1 MGFGEKIDAMLKSNA
16 REGGFLASHAAMES
30 NRHNLDRPTVDDFGR
45 EWQRFDQ
52 RSVSSAEVRRRFGEY
67 FALFPWD
74 SLRSNAV
81 GFDAGC
87 GSGRWAALVAPR
99 VGRLH
104 CIDASADA
112 LSVAQ
117 KSLSGLS
124 NVEFHAAPLEAM
136 PLPDDSMDF
145 GYSLGVLHHLPDPA
159 AGLAVCVRKLKRG
172 APMLV
177 YIYYAFENRP
187 AWFRLLW
194 RASDLLRHALSKAPF
209 RLKSAVAE
217 LLAACV
223 YWPLAR
229 GAWLF
234 ERLGG
239 NVADWPLSAYRGR
252 SYYAMRT
259 DALDRFGTR
268 LEHRM
273 TQAEIR
279 VLMENAGLGE
289 VRFSDGVP
297 FWCATGRKL

>member
-1 MGFGEKIDAMLKSNA
+1 MPKSRA
-16 REGGFLASHAAMES
+16 RRPEGRVFANHAAMES
-30 NRHNLDRPTVDDFGR
+30 NRHNLDRATVDDFGR
-45 EWQRFDQ
+45 EWRRFDQ
-52 RSVSSAEVRRRFGEY
+52 SAVSNAEVRRRFGEY

-74 SLRSNAV
+74 RLPRDAV

-104 CIDASADA
+104 CVDASAAA

-117 KSLSGLS
+117 KGLVGLS
-124 NVEFHAAPLEAM
+124 NVDFHAAPLDAM
-136 PLPDDSMDF
+136 PLPDNSMDF

-159 AGLAVCVRKLKRG
+159 AGLAACVNKLKRG

-209 RLKSAVAE
+209 RLKSAIAE

-229 GAWLF
+229 AARLS

-239 NVADWPLSAYRGR
+239 NVANWPLSAYRRR

-273 TQAEIR
+273 TQAEIK
-279 VLMENAGLGE
+279 VLMEQAGLSE
-289 VRFSDGVP
+289 IRFRDGVP
-297 FWCATGRKL
+297 FWCAIGRKI

>member
-1 MGFGEKIDAMLKSNA
+1 
-16 REGGFLASHAAMES
+16 MES
-30 NRHNLDRPTVDDFGR
+30 NLPNVDRATVDDFGR

-52 RSVSSAEVRRRFGEY
+52 SGASSAEVQRMFGEY
-67 FALFPWD
+67 FAVFPWD
-74 SLRSNAV
+74 SLPRNPV

-99 VGRLH
+99 VGWLH

-112 LSVAQ
+112 LAVAQ
-117 KSLSGLS
+117 KRLGGLS
-124 NVEFHAAPLEAM
+124 NVEFHATPLEAM
-136 PLPDDSMDF
+136 PLADNSMDF

-177 YIYYAFENRP
+177 YIYYAFDNRP
-187 AWFRLLW
+187 AWFRTLW
-194 RASDLLRHALSKAPF
+194 RASDLLRRALSRAPF
-209 RLKSAVAE
+209 RVKSVFAE

-229 GAWLF
+229 SAQLC

-239 NVADWPLSAYRGR
+239 NVANWPLGAYRWR

-273 TQAEIR
+273 TKAQIKT
-279 VLMENAGLGE
+279 LMENAGLCE
-289 VRFSDGVP
+289 IRFHDAVP
-297 FWCATGRKL
+297 FWCVVGRKI

>member
-1 MGFGEKIDAMLKSNA
+1 MP
-16 REGGFLASHAAMES
+16 S
-30 NRHNLDRPTVDDFGR
+30 NRHNLDRATVDHFGR

-52 RSVSSAEVRRRFGEY
+52 SGVSSLEVQRMFGEY

-74 SLRSNAV
+74 SLPRDAV

-99 VGRLH
+99 VGFLH
-104 CIDASADA
+104 CIDASVGA

-117 KSLSGLS
+117 RTLAGLS
-124 NVEFHAAPLEAM
+124 NVNFHAVSLDAM
-136 PLPDDSMDF
+136 PLPDNSMDF

-159 AGLAVCVRKLKRG
+159 AGLAACVKKLKRG

-177 YIYYAFENRP
+177 YIYYAFDNRP

-194 RASDLLRHALSKAPF
+194 RASDSLRHALSKAPF
-209 RLKSAVAE
+209 RLKSVIAE

-229 GAWLF
+229 GAQLS

-239 NVADWPLSAYRGR
+239 DVANWPLGAYRWR

-273 TQAEIR
+273 TKAQIKA
-279 VLMENAGLGE
+279 LMENAGLCE
-289 VRFSDGVP
+289 IRFHDAVP
-297 FWCATGRKL
+297 FWCAIGRKI